1 MWTVGEVSDCSGRPW
16 ECHQRHRKATKT
28 SKVAYSTQ
36 IQRPCLEE
44 CVECVCESI
53 RVCPWCAMGVPMM
66 CHERARV
73 RHGEREGVPM
83 GVPWACIIQ

>member
-53 RVCPWCAMGVPMM
+53 RVCHRCAIGVYHP
-66 CHERARV
+66 V
-73 RHGEREGVPM
+73 
-83 GVPWACIIQ
+83 ITS